1 MKPNKLTAGAN
12 VMWESSRMMLPEHRE
27 RSIIQNKQTNRLE
40 RPELTEEEQQELFG
54 RLKASMSNTIEV
66 TVTVFGEYEHTKYI
80 GTVSGLDL
88 RQQLVKLEWLGDWKL
103 IDFKDII
110 GVEFSAERY

>member
-1 MKPNKLTAGAN
+1 MKKLTGN
-12 VMWESSRMMLPEHRE
+12 GLWESSRMMLPEHRE
-27 RSIIQNKQTNRLE
+27 RSVQLHKQTDRLAKL
-40 RPELTEEEQQELFG
+40 ELMEEELQELFG
-54 RLKASMSNTIEV
+54 RLKSSMSNTLEV
-66 TVTVFGEYEHTKYI
+66 TVSVFCEYGRMKYTGI
-80 GTVSGLDL
+80 VSGLDP